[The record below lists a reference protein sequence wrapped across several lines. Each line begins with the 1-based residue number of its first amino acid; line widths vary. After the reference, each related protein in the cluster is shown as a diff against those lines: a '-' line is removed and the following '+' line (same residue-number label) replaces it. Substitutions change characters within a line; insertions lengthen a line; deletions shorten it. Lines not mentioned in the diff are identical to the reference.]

1 MVPTYENSGVPIFK
15 ACVFQWSSL
24 WRFPLFKAFQLGVFF
39 FSFVMSKVWLNFSQ
53 IFAYL
58 IEFTLETRK
67 IYFLNFLVQKNEKNC
82 GKTSIHDGHYL
93 TLSKLFYIP

>member
-15 ACVFQWSSL
+15 ACVFQWSSV
-24 WRFPLFKAFQLGVFF
+24 WRFPLFKAFQLGVFS

-53 IFAYL
+53 TLANL
-58 IEFTLETRK
+58 IEFTLG
-67 IYFLNFLVQKNEKNC
+67 NFSTFFSKKMKKKV
-82 GKTSIHDGHYL
+82 GKTNIHDGHHL